1 MSGRGR
7 ELTLPAWMTVDKKPS
22 NISQETAHSAL
33 SAISLPSS
41 QPSLTF
47 TPHCVSID
55 HQPIVFSQQL
65 NSLISHPPSSVSVP
79 LQMLPLPLPFSGF
92 QNQSLPSGKYS
103 NLSMSSISDPNNDA
117 SSWSQH
123 ETEDKRK
130 YWYNRLSLMSS
141 FEKPFCLKS
150 PEERSIPPCPWKE
163 YSSGGRKY
171 YSNGTESL

>member
-7 ELTLPAWMTVDKKPS
+7 ELTLPAWMTIDKKTDNLHHNAILSGPVVISKPTIITPQIVKIDQS
-22 NISQETAHSAL
+22 N
-33 SAISLPSS
+33 
-41 QPSLTF
+41 
-47 TPHCVSID
+47 
-55 HQPIVFSQQL
+55 VFPQHL
-65 NSLISHPPSSVSVP
+65 NSSNPHPSISST
-79 LQMLPLPLPFSGF
+79 PLPLSLQFSGF
-92 QNQSLPSGKYS
+92 QNQNKYS
-103 NLSMSSISDPNNDA
+103 NLSGSSISDPNNDA

-163 YSSGGRKY
+163 YSSEGRKY
-171 YSNGTESL
+171 YSNGSESL